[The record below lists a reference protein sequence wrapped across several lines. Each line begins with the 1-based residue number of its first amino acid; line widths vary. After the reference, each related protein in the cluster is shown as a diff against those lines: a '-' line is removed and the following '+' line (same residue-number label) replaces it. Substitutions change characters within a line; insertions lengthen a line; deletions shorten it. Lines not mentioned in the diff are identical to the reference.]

1 MPTKAKVSAW
11 LGVGLALLFYLFFQ
25 VSKQQPEL
33 ASVNAFAN
41 DPYDA
46 VGSFAVQFALFV
58 AVISL
63 IRALR
68 RYSPSVA
75 IEPQKRL
82 LARGLVL
89 TWLTVAITLVADT
102 VAMLRHLSLWSG
114 QLSGYVLLGLLGAMA
129 LMAALVAWRVSAWSR
144 TLSPAPRQMPPIPA
158 LAIFAASVVI
168 LALYPESFRNTT
180 HGALLT
186 VVVGTILL
194 FLPLWALGLTFSPSP
209 GSHYADIIDDLAS
222 MYRYLQRRSMRF
234 AQVSNLIE
242 RVISW
247 PPLPLFIRWL
257 NPRRHRWNAPILA
270 GLVLGT
276 LLVLGEFLGEGGG
289 PHHIGRLAFVV
300 AVFVSLELFAVLLG
314 YALLARPLG
323 LFRRVQGHA

>member
-1 MPTKAKVSAW
+1 MPAKAKVSAW
-11 LGVGLALLFYLFFQ
+11 LGVGLAVLFYLFFQ

-58 AVISL
+58 AVLSL

-68 RYSPSVA
+68 RYSPSAA

-89 TWLTVAITLVADT
+89 TWLTVSITLVADT

-114 QLSGYVLLGLLGAMA
+114 QLSGYVLAALLGAMA
-129 LMAALVAWRVSAWSR
+129 LCTSLVAWRVGTWSC
-144 TLSPAPRQMPPIPA
+144 TLSPAPRQMPLIPA
-158 LAIFAASVVI
+158 LVIFAASVVI
-168 LALYPESFRNTT
+168 LAIYPEAFRDTT

-186 VVVGTILL
+186 VVAGAILL
-194 FLPLWALGLTFSPSP
+194 LLPLSALGLAFTSSP
-209 GSHYADIIDDLAS
+209 GSNYEDIIDDLAS
-222 MYRYLQRRSMRF
+222 MYHYLQRRSKRF
-234 AQVSNLIE
+234 AEVSNLIE
-242 RVISW
+242 SILGW
-247 PPLPLFIRWL
+247 PPFLTLIRWL
-257 NPRRHRWNAPILA
+257 NPRRHQWSAAILA

-276 LLVLGEFLGEGGG
+276 LLVLGEVLGEGGG
-289 PHHIGRLAFVV
+289 PHQIGRLAFVV
-300 AVFVSLELFAVLLG
+300 AVFVSLEMFAVLLG

-323 LFRRVQGHA
+323 LFRRV